1 MEFISR
7 NEFDDFV
14 LTMGS
19 QLMNLRTEIKELKQQ
34 IEIKEN
40 GIKTN

>member
-1 MEFISR
+1 MDLISKE
-7 NEFDDFV
+7 EFDDFV

-19 QLMNLRTEIKELKQQ
+19 QLTSLRTEIENLKQQ
-34 IEIKEN
+34 IKIKEN